1 MGTTIRPELS
11 EKNPYW
17 IERHRYYELKHFCL
31 QYPIWKKAYAAL
43 DGLSRRPSD
52 LEVFS
57 KKGEISDPTV
67 RCVEARSYYIERMKT
82 VEQVAI
88 ATDAELSSY
97 ILKGVTEGWSYDILK
112 ATGGL
117 VSWFTGDND
126 IASFG
131 TSLVSFGKNF
141 AQYSNYMKNVDANIV
156 TATTNAATSIVEL
169 QKSLPKEGGWFS
181 DDMTLS
187 SFGSDMAS
195 FGSYFGNYYNS
206 ISGIDT
212 TLLSSVITQTNR
224 LVSMANGMVGLDTS
238 GMTSF
243 SSALTTLGETGVT
256 GFINAFNNA
265 GTRVTTAASSMLASF
280 INGANAKKSELTTT
294 FITLVQAVH

>member
-88 ATDAELSSY
+88 ATDAELSNY
-97 ILKGVTEGWSYDILK
+97 ILRLLQILSDK
-112 ATGGL
+112 EE
-117 VSWFTGDND
+117 SD
-126 IASFG
+126 ASHR
-131 TSLVSFGKNF
+131 
-141 AQYSNYMKNVDANIV
+141 D
-156 TATTNAATSIVEL
+156 
-169 QKSLPKEGGWFS
+169 
-181 DDMTLS
+181 
-187 SFGSDMAS
+187 
-195 FGSYFGNYYNS
+195 
-206 ISGIDT
+206 
-212 TLLSSVITQTNR
+212 R
-224 LVSMANGMVGLDTS
+224 
-238 GMTSF
+238 
-243 SSALTTLGETGVT
+243 
-256 GFINAFNNA
+256 
-265 GTRVTTAASSMLASF
+265 
-280 INGANAKKSELTTT
+280 
-294 FITLVQAVH
+294 